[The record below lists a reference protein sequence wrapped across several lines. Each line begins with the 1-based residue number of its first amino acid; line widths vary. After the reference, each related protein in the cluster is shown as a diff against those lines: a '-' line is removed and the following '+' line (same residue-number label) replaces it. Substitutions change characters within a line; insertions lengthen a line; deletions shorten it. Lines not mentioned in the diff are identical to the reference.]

1 METLPVNDAGSSF
14 LRQYGRPDRHLVL
27 FSRRH
32 GLPFVGDL
40 LKD

>member
-1 METLPVNDAGSSF
+1 METLPVNDAVSSF
-14 LRQYGRPDRHLVL
+14 LRQSLGLTRHMAL

-32 GLPFVGDL
+32 GLPFVDDL